1 MSDPT
6 IVVITDEQVA
16 DPHWVGETLE
26 QSARK
31 ALAIPARYADAVV
44 DVPAV
49 AEWVKA
55 LVEIALQNRR
65 IVPYVRSGPSLLLL
79 GKTGTGKTHQA
90 YGAIRALGVSGV
102 GCSWLV
108 TTAADMYAQLRPRP
122 KVDSEGEFRR
132 YADVGLLVL
141 DDLGAAKG
149 TEWNEEVNYRL
160 INHRYENELP
170 TLVTSNVAPPD
181 LVADLGGRVA
191 SRLVEMA
198 DRVVLRGPDRRLGIK
213 AVS

>member
-49 AEWVKA
+49 ADWVKA

-90 YGAIRALGVSGV
+90 YGAIRAIGVSGV

-122 KVDSEGEFRR
+122 KVDSEAEFRR